1 MKMEKMKVNIT
12 PRLLQTKVLK
22 MKISKIKPGEYV
34 LTGHMAGELVQYTI
48 EKNAHIWQVTKIYG
62 SGPDFHLGYDTMR
75 EATATVIAY
84 ADY

>member
-1 MKMEKMKVNIT
+1 MVKRRAT
-12 PRLLQTKVLK
+12 PKQGNQD

-34 LTGHMAGELVQYTI
+34 LTGHVAGELVQYSI
-48 EKNAHIWQVTKIYG
+48 EKNAHIWQVSKIYG

-75 EATATVIAY
+75 DATTAVIAY